1 MRGSS
6 SKFCQILGK
15 WMTDCSKGAKY
26 SSVKS
31 DPGAVSIFG
40 RSLVSSASAIVR
52 TTTVQPRAVT
62 GGLNNLGWM
71 QLRSLRHMT
80 FPPRHQPW
88 GAWSSAG
95 HRWLNLNDSTVIW
108 ALIAA
113 NGAVFM
119 LWRIDPYFAT
129 KHFVVSLESLRS
141 GRIWT
146 ALTASFSQQD
156 FGHLASNM
164 ISLYF
169 FGSDIGRI
177 FGGRTVSFW

>member
-1 MRGSS
+1 MADCCRGV
-6 SKFCQILGK
+6 KC
-15 WMTDCSKGAKY
+15 

-31 DPGAVSIFG
+31 DQGAVSIFG
-40 RSLVSSASAIVR
+40 RSLVSSARAIVR
-52 TTTVQPRAVT
+52 TSTLQPSAVT
-62 GGLNNLGWM
+62 GGLNNLGWI
-71 QLRSLRHMT
+71 QLRFFRHMT

-88 GAWSSAG
+88 GPWSSAG
-95 HRWLNLNDSTVIW
+95 RRWLNLNETNVIW

-169 FGSDIGRI
+169 FGSDIGRM
-177 FGGRTVSFW
+177 FGGRTVSF